1 MNDVLEHMVQI
12 GYQIQRLIVVDL
24 QNHACMWYIHTV
36 EPLYK
41 GQVVQWSLSTRDK
54 LGIIMGQSLGEMLS
68 SSWRYYHYSYYGRGI
83 LCSEV
88 VLFSEVHRA
97 IKGF

>member
-1 MNDVLEHMVQI
+1 MNDALEHTVQI

-24 QNHACMWYIHTV
+24 QNHAFGTYI
-36 EPLYK
+36 
-41 GQVVQWSLSTRDK
+41 QWSLSTRDK